1 MNNRYKIKTS
11 ILTTKEQIKI
21 LKEDLK
27 LSFTKIKATGHKKA
41 IFLVGKLYINGKV
54 KKNMYIS
61 NDLDSHCGGTWKV
74 AESLENIFSKKKRYG
89 TFTWDFKDKVS
100 D

>member
-1 MNNRYKIKTS
+1 
-11 ILTTKEQIKI
+11 
-21 LKEDLK
+21 
-27 LSFTKIKATGHKKA
+27 
-41 IFLVGKLYINGKV
+41 
-54 KKNMYIS
+54 MYIS

-74 AESLENIFSKKKRYG
+74 AESLENLFSKKKRYG